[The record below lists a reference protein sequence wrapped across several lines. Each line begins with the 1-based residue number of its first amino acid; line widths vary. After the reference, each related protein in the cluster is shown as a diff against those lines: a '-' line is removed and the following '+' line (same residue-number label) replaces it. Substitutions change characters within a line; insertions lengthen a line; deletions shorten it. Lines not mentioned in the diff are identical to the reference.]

1 MRKALC
7 VVLLAAMTVF
17 GGKTVNGRYVPAAE
31 DWDAYNRSHGVAYH
45 LDSLLSDLARVIGTD
60 ALSLSFDTISGLV
73 FIDSVS
79 LDYMAGNPSL
89 DSLDLGYLELD
100 TLRGNPSTDSIL
112 ITYVDINGGAI
123 DGTIIGASSADSA
136 IVTGLSCDSAKVV
149 DNVVIG
155 SGHFIT
161 KIDTIGSTDTLLII
175 FGSADSLIIVKD
187 R

>member
-100 TLRGNPSTDSIL
+100 TLRGNPATDSL
-112 ITYVDINGGAI
+112 TLDVLCGNP
-123 DGTIIGASSADSA
+123 SADSLNVSYQDTDTA
-136 IVTGLSCDSAKVV
+136 RTG
-149 DNVVIG
+149 G
-155 SGHFIT
+155 GYFIT